1 MIGGI
6 NNSLNQQQTGH
17 VHHVTEC
24 VHARTPEKPEGGM
37 KTGSQTATASQQQT
51 AGITESSQTGLLSH
65 LMEQI
70 KSGVR
75 SLGLWLSADT
85 GRSADVSAA
94 SAEDSDPTA
103 AAGVAQPGN
112 IVAEKAVS
120 AAQPGN
126 IADAAQP
133 GNTVGE
139 KTAGVAQLE
148 KAAGYF
154 VPLQQEKVQGSLVT
168 NTRERIRIRFASI
181 RNSLAKYLKQEQKLQ
196 TKTGGNKE
204 PGKEKQDRSRH
215 SIYRQ
220 EDLELEC
227 VITDDSYL
235 LDSYD
240 RKGDYSRLGK
250 N

>member
-1 MIGGI
+1 MIGGV
-6 NNSLNQQQTGH
+6 NSSLNQQQTGH

-24 VHARTPEKPEGGM
+24 VHTRTPEKQEGAM
-37 KTGSQTATASQQQT
+37 EPGSQTAAASQQT
-51 AGITESSQTGLLSH
+51 AGLSESRQTDLLSR
-65 LMEQI
+65 LIEQI
-70 KSGVR
+70 KSSAR

-85 GRSADVSAA
+85 GSSVDASVTSAQVSDQA
-94 SAEDSDPTA
+94 TA
-103 AAGVAQPGN
+103 AGTAQ
-112 IVAEKAVS
+112 
-120 AAQPGN
+120 
-126 IADAAQP
+126 
-133 GNTVGE
+133 TE
-139 KTAGVAQLE
+139 KTAGTVLAE

-154 VPLQQEKVQGSLVT
+154 VPLQEEKVQGSLVS
-168 NTRERIRIRFASI
+168 NTRERIRIHFASI

-204 PGKEKQDRSRH
+204 PGKEKQDRSRR

>member
-1 MIGGI
+1 M
-6 NNSLNQQQTGH
+6 
-17 VHHVTEC
+17 
-24 VHARTPEKPEGGM
+24 
-37 KTGSQTATASQQQT
+37 
-51 AGITESSQTGLLSH
+51 
-65 LMEQI
+65 
-70 KSGVR
+70 
-75 SLGLWLSADT
+75 
-85 GRSADVSAA
+85 
-94 SAEDSDPTA
+94 
-103 AAGVAQPGN
+103 
-112 IVAEKAVS
+112 
-120 AAQPGN
+120 
-126 IADAAQP
+126 
-133 GNTVGE
+133 
-139 KTAGVAQLE
+139 
-148 KAAGYF
+148 
-154 VPLQQEKVQGSLVT
+154 PLQQEKVQGSLVT

>member
-37 KTGSQTATASQQQT
+37 KTGSQTAAASQQQT
-51 AGITESSQTGLLSH
+51 AGITESSQTGLLSR

-75 SLGLWLSADT
+75 SLGLWLSTDT
-85 GRSADVSAA
+85 GRSADVSEA

-103 AAGVAQPGN
+103 AAGMTQLGN
-112 IVAEKAVS
+112 IAA

-126 IADAAQP
+126 I
-133 GNTVGE
+133 VGE

>member
-24 VHARTPEKPEGGM
+24 VHARTPEKQEGGM
-37 KTGSQTATASQQQT
+37 KTGSQTAAATQQQT
-51 AGITESSQTGLLSH
+51 AGIAESSQTGLLSR
-65 LMEQI
+65 LMDQI

-75 SLGLWLSADT
+75 SLGLWLST
-85 GRSADVSAA
+85 G
-94 SAEDSDPTA
+94 
-103 AAGVAQPGN
+103 
-112 IVAEKAVS
+112 
-120 AAQPGN
+120 AAQPEN
-126 IADAAQP
+126 
-133 GNTVGE
+133 
-139 KTAGVAQLE
+139 TAGRALAE

-154 VPLQQEKVQGSLVT
+154 VPLQEEKVQSSQVT
-168 NTRERIRIRFASI
+168 STRERIRIRFASI

-220 EDLELEC
+220 DDLELEC

>member
-1 MIGGI
+1 
-6 NNSLNQQQTGH
+6 
-17 VHHVTEC
+17 
-24 VHARTPEKPEGGM
+24 M
-37 KTGSQTATASQQQT
+37 KTGSRTAAASQQQT
-51 AGITESSQTGLLSH
+51 AGITESSQTGLLSR

-103 AAGVAQPGN
+103 AVGV
-112 IVAEKAVS
+112 
-120 AAQPGN
+120 
-126 IADAAQP
+126 
-133 GNTVGE
+133 T
-139 KTAGVAQLE
+139 QLE